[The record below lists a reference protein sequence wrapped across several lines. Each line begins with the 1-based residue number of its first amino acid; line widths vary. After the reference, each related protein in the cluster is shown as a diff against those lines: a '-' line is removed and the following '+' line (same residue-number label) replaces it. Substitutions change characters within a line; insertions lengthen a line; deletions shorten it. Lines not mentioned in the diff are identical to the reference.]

1 MDNLFLLFHSAV
13 FSILKALIFLA
24 SKTDSRS
31 VFYISRMK
39 SIIHSLRSV
48 FYVNHVSDVD
58 NLCPKKA
65 GAVPFPPGRNSPI
78 LFAALMCLIL
88 FLF

>member
-1 MDNLFLLFHSAV
+1 MFLLFRSAV
-13 FSILKALIFLA
+13 LAILKALIFLA

-39 SIIHSLRSV
+39 STIHSPWSV
-48 FYVNHVSDVD
+48 FYVNHVPDVD
-58 NLCPKKA
+58 NLCTKKA
-65 GAVPFPPGRNSPI
+65 GAVPFLPGRSSPS
-78 LFAALMCLIL
+78 LFAALIL